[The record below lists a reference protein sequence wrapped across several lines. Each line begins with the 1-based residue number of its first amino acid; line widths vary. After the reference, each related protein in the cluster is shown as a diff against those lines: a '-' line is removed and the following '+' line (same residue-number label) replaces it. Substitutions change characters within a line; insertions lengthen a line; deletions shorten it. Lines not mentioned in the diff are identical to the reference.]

1 MEDIQVAE
9 RKFTG
14 KKKLLIIGAIVLAV
28 LVLIAVVT
36 LVLFK
41 TGVIKSPFSKNRQNN
56 MQFNGM
62 TLSDD
67 MITASGVVSVG
78 VTEENFEV
86 ENFTS
91 DLVIEEVCVT
101 SGEEITEGTQI
112 LKLTEDSVAEV
123 REELEQTLRSADLAY
138 RAGAIEYEQNKISA
152 EYNYKST
159 LLAGEQA
166 EEIYNETLSGLEESV
181 TQAEEKL
188 EDAQEQIEEYQSYVN
203 DDSYK
208 SYFKVDEYQALY
220 DENLKLLTDKMEEWG
235 VSWPQVT
242 GGQNPMEPYSYASIL
257 SGLYSVLE
265 QNAKDLEQA
274 QSEYDDAVL
283 NAAFEL
289 QTLELQLPS
298 LQQAVLEA
306 KENYATQTGQ
316 AKLTYETALTNAE
329 SAERDYETALELAES
344 TYSSLKDEYEDAK
357 ENLELF
363 ESSVG
368 DGSFYSSGSGSVLR
382 VMARAGQNLSPDS
395 VVFMYS
401 NTEEMAVTVS
411 VDQSDISK
419 LAVGDEAY
427 VMSSSAQGCTGTVT
441 SINPITNSDS
451 RTNVTYNVTVTL
463 SGDTSAF
470 TVNQSVTVI
479 FGVSAEEIEKMMQ
492 QSEEQPGDNS
502 QENMPGDTPEN
513 GQDGRPDG
521 EQGMEGAPGADG
533 NGMPEGENMPDKGD
547 ASDKG
552 DAPMG
557 EPGAG
562 AENMPDREGR
572 QDDKNQ

>member
-1 MEDIQVAE
+1 
-9 RKFTG
+9 
-14 KKKLLIIGAIVLAV
+14 
-28 LVLIAVVT
+28 
-36 LVLFK
+36 
-41 TGVIKSPFSKNRQNN
+41 
-56 MQFNGM
+56 
-62 TLSDD
+62 
-67 MITASGVVSVG
+67 
-78 VTEENFEV
+78 
-86 ENFTS
+86 
-91 DLVIEEVCVT
+91 
-101 SGEEITEGTQI
+101 
-112 LKLTEDSVAEV
+112 
-123 REELEQTLRSADLAY
+123 
-138 RAGAIEYEQNKISA
+138 
-152 EYNYKST
+152 
-159 LLAGEQA
+159 
-166 EEIYNETLSGLEESV
+166 
-181 TQAEEKL
+181 
-188 EDAQEQIEEYQSYVN
+188 
-203 DDSYK
+203 
-208 SYFKVDEYQALY
+208 
-220 DENLKLLTDKMEEWG
+220 
-235 VSWPQVT
+235 
-242 GGQNPMEPYSYASIL
+242 
-257 SGLYSVLE
+257 
-265 QNAKDLEQA
+265 
-274 QSEYDDAVL
+274 
-283 NAAFEL
+283 
-289 QTLELQLPS
+289 
-298 LQQAVLEA
+298 
-306 KENYATQTGQ
+306 
-316 AKLTYETALTNAE
+316 
-329 SAERDYETALELAES
+329 
-344 TYSSLKDEYEDAK
+344 
-357 ENLELF
+357 
-363 ESSVG
+363 
-368 DGSFYSSGSGSVLR
+368 
-382 VMARAGQNLSPDS
+382 
-395 VVFMYS
+395 MYS

>member
-91 DLVIEEVCVT
+91 DLVIDEVCVT
-101 SGEEITEGTQI
+101 SGEEITQGTQI

-220 DENLKLLTDKMEEWG
+220 DENLKLLTDKMKEWG

-242 GGQNPMEPYSYASIL
+242 GGQNPMDPYSYESIL
-257 SGLYSVLE
+257 AGLYSVLE

-401 NTEEMAVTVS
+401 NTDEMAVTVS

-427 VMSSSAQGCTGTVT
+427 VMSSTAQGCAGTVT

-492 QSEEQPGDNS
+492 QSEEQQGDNS

>member
-91 DLVIEEVCVT
+91 DLVIDEVCVT
-101 SGEEITEGTQI
+101 SGEEITQGTQI

>member
-1 MEDIQVAE
+1 MEEVQVAE

-14 KKKLLIIGAIVLAV
+14 KKKRLIIGAIVLAV
-28 LVLIAVVT
+28 LVLIAVVVF
-36 LVLFK
+36 VLFQ
-41 TGVIKSPFSKNRQNN
+41 TGIIKSPFSKNRQNN

-62 TLSDD
+62 MLSDE

-91 DLVIEEVCVT
+91 DLVIDEVCVT
-101 SGEEITEGTQI
+101 SGEEITQGTQI

-138 RAGAIEYEQNKISA
+138 RAGAIEYEQSKISA

-166 EEIYNETLSGLEESV
+166 EEIYQETLSGLEESV
-181 TQAEEKL
+181 KQAEEKL

-203 DDSYK
+203 DDSYR

-220 DENLKLLTDKMEEWG
+220 DENLQLLTDKMKEWG

-242 GGQNPMEPYSYASIL
+242 GGQNPMNPYSYDSIL
-257 SGLYSVLE
+257 AGLYSVLE

-283 NAAFEL
+283 NASFEL
-289 QTLELQLPS
+289 QTLELQLPT

-329 SAERDYETALELAES
+329 SAENDYETALELAES

-419 LAVGDEAY
+419 LTVGDEAY
-427 VMSSSAQGCTGTVT
+427 VMSSSAQGCAGTVT
-441 SINPITNSDS
+441 AINPITNSDS

-463 SGDTSAF
+463 TGDTSAF

-492 QSEEQPGDNS
+492 QSEEQPGENS
-502 QENMPGDTPEN
+502 PENMKGDMPGDMPEN

-533 NGMPEGENMPDKGD
+533 NGMPEGENKPNG
-547 ASDKG
+547 
-552 DAPMG
+552 
-557 EPGAG
+557 
-562 AENMPDREGR
+562 EGR